1 MTSGILDYVLF
12 ITTLL
17 LQIIEKAIDATVNV
31 EKVHTEDLGGNATT
45 TEVVDSVLA
54 NIKKMTSR

>member
-1 MTSGILDYVLF
+1 MTIYSV
-12 ITTLL
+12 

-31 EKVHTEDLGGNATT
+31 EKIHTEDLGGNATT

-54 NIKKMTSR
+54 NIRRMVSK